1 MVITSMPRRFTVAKK
16 TLTERV
22 TVLEAALEE
31 REKKID
37 SLEKRVAVLEGE
49 RESFDEFIDVFKPL
63 LAPGTTVGDLVA
75 QCLANPENVDDI
87 VGEAL
92 SAAFDGLAD
101 AVEQNI
107 HAVAEGHGINPKPKP
122 SLYAA
127 MMKGFNQLNSNKKK
141 EVANG

>member
-1 MVITSMPRRFTVAKK
+1 MAKK

-22 TVLEAALEE
+22 TALEAALEE

-63 LAPGTTVGDLVA
+63 LAPGTSVGDLVA

-107 HAVAEGHGINPKPKP
+107 HAVAEGHGINPRPKP
-122 SLYAA
+122 SVYSRY
-127 MMKGFNQLNSNKKK
+127 MRGFHRYNSKK
-141 EVANG
+141 